1 MSEHNTTK
9 QNNDE
14 VDLIE
19 ILRYLGNGIKRFFAF
34 IGSVFYNIFALFM
47 MLLIFLSKYML
58 LLGATIIIG
67 FILFYI
73 AQSQENSFESVA
85 IVHTNYRSEFALK
98 SRLEEYNQLI
108 IKADFKTLADKLE
121 IKLEDAE
128 AFEMF
133 TMDPMFSNNKMRFDY
148 YDFIYETDSTIQ
160 KDFSFET
167 YYENLKFE
175 DYKEYEITAVSSKK
189 DVFGKLDQKLWD
201 FSENANLYKF
211 KQREHNLLLR
221 KKEII
226 KEILDGLDST
236 KTAERKALLKS
247 IEQTATTNIEVGS
260 NKQFLDHKALYE
272 YEADLTKSLVNAEK
286 SLTNNEEL
294 IYVIND
300 FQNVGN
306 SVEDKKKYA
315 YLILPLAITILIL
328 LFAQLLKYLKKEETQ
343 DSWRFK
349 KL

>member
-1 MSEHNTTK
+1 MLFK
-9 QNNDE
+9 
-14 VDLIE
+14 
-19 ILRYLGNGIKRFFAF
+19 G
-34 IGSVFYNIFALFM
+34 FYNNEKTISSDHNK
-47 MLLIFLSKYML
+47 LITRIKLNKDHDIYNGHFPNNPIIP
-58 LLGATIIIG
+58 GVIII
-67 FILFYI
+67 
-73 AQSQENSFESVA
+73 Q
-85 IVHTNYRSEFALK
+85 
-98 SRLEEYNQLI
+98 
-108 IKADFKTLADKLE
+108 
-121 IKLEDAE
+121 
-128 AFEMF
+128 
-133 TMDPMFSNNKMRFDY
+133 
-148 YDFIYETDSTIQ
+148 
-160 KDFSFET
+160 
-167 YYENLKFE
+167 
-175 DYKEYEITAVSSKK
+175 
-189 DVFGKLDQKLWD
+189 
-201 FSENANLYKF
+201 
-211 KQREHNLLLR
+211 
-221 KKEII
+221 II

-236 KTAERKALLKS
+236 KTAERKALHKS

-294 IYVIND
+294 IYVITD